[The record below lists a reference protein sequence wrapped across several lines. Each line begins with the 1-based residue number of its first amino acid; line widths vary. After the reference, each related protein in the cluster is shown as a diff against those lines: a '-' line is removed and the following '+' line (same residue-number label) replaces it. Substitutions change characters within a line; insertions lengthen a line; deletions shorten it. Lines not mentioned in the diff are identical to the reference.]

1 MAVKNCPVRFQYNG
15 LSPDD
20 VKKIKSLEDAEK
32 LDRLRLSSHLLA
44 LQQFQFSLSEK
55 TDFYGF
61 FYMPGKNKWAWASTA
76 LNDKEKK
83 GNRLVPEKLRSK
95 IKKAVQ
101 NKYEIHQN

>member
-15 LSPDD
+15 LLPDD
-20 VKKIKSLEDAEK
+20 AKKIKSLKDAEK
-32 LDRLRLSSHLLA
+32 LDRLRLSSHLLV

-76 LNDKEKK
+76 LNDIEKK
-83 GNRLVPEKLRSK
+83 GNRLVPENLRSK
-95 IKKAVQ
+95 IKNAVQ
-101 NKYEIHQN
+101 IKYEIHQN